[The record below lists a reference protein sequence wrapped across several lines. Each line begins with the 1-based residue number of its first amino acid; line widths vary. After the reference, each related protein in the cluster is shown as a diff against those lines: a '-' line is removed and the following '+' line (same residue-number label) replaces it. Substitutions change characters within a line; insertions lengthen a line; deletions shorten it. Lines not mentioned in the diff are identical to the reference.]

1 MKKLLFTLFFIGTLT
16 TLFAQNHVSATPNLS
31 WLNDLEVLLKLDAQ
45 KENSLRGKDINSNGV
60 RDDVEAYIDRKFGKD
75 PFQKD
80 LFMEAARKIQQ
91 IITLPQNSTE
101 EEHLAL
107 DKELLELYTCR
118 DYILY
123 RDNEENIEQ
132 EMLNKTLFKA
142 KVLNTEARLTA
153 YIEHKKRLPF
163 SYQDLSTEQLKREKQ
178 QCLARYEAY
187 HNPDAHA
194 SLLQKGTAI
203 RR

>member
-1 MKKLLFTLFFIGTLT
+1 MKKFLFTLFFFSILT
-16 TLFAQNHVSATPNLS
+16 VLFAQSQVSGKSNLN
-31 WLNDLEVLLKLDAQ
+31 WLNDLEVLLKLDKQ
-45 KENSLRGKDINSNGV
+45 KENTLRGKDINNNGV
-60 RDDVEAYIDRKFGKD
+60 RDDVEAYIKRKFGKD

-80 LFMEAARKIQQ
+80 LFMEAAKKIQQ
-91 IITLPQNSTE
+91 IITLPKNSTK
-101 EEHLAL
+101 EEHLTL

-142 KVLNTEARLTA
+142 KVLNTKARLTA

-163 SYQDLSTEQLKREKQ
+163 SYNDLSTEQLKREKQ

-187 HNPDAHA
+187 HNPDAQA
-194 SLLQKGTAI
+194 SLLQKDAI
-203 RR
+203 N

>member
-1 MKKLLFTLFFIGTLT
+1 MKKSLFTLFFVGIITV
-16 TLFAQNHVSATPNLS
+16 LFAQSHISATPNLN

-45 KENSLRGKDINSNGV
+45 KEDSLRGKDINSNGV
-60 RDDVEAYIDRKFGKD
+60 RDDVEAYIDKKFGKD
-75 PFQKD
+75 LFQKD
-80 LFMEAARKIQQ
+80 LFMDAARKMQE
-91 IITLPQNSTE
+91 IITLPQNSTI
-101 EEHLAL
+101 EEHMAL

-153 YIEHKKRLPF
+153 YIEHKKQLSF
-163 SYQDLSTEQLKREKQ
+163 SYQDLSAEQLKKEKQ
-178 QCLARYEAY
+178 QCLVRYEAY

-194 SLLQKGTAI
+194 SLLQKGAAI